1 MKNFYF
7 LFILLIFSGCYSSKL
22 YKIDDEFKNRKTY
35 ILTQDK
41 WFSAPNDMFY
51 NRHRKKV
58 FIKWVNEPDQSPE
71 LYLYMT
77 NAIESYLEDDFYIKA
92 GNEKFHLIFDTID
105 EREYHDPV
113 DNEHIENIYEEKEKK
128 DDKKD
133 DKSSDKKRILKTV
146 VEHNS
151 YVKHYKKV
159 IAKVK
164 LNDKIKKQL
173 AKSNNVV
180 LQFYLDKFPYRVSLN
195 KRDIKKLKILLSK

>member
-7 LFILLIFSGCYSSKL
+7 LFIIFLFTGCFSSKL

-41 WFSAPNDMFY
+41 WFSAPNDMFF

-58 FIKWVNEPDQSPE
+58 FIKWINEPDKTPE
-71 LYLYMT
+71 LHLYMT

-113 DNEHIENIYEEKEKK
+113 DNEHIENIYEEKK
-128 DDKKD
+128 DDKEDKKD
-133 DKSSDKKRILKTV
+133 SDKKRVLKTV

-173 AKSNNVV
+173 INSNDDVV
-180 LQFYLDKFPYRVSLN
+180 LQFYLDKFPYRLTLN
-195 KRDIKKLKILLSK
+195 KWDIKKLKTLFSE